1 MIGLRSQT
9 VRPSRMANTKSDS
22 SGAVAPP
29 PLIALAVVALG
40 VALGLIWPVEVIPA
54 PWQYVAGGPIIAAAV
69 VMVAS
74 AFRLFQKAKTP
85 VPTFRTATALVTD
98 GVYGISRNPIYLSMV
113 LLIIGLAVTLDNVW
127 LLALAA
133 IFQQIIRWGVI
144 AREEPYLEAKFV
156 DDYRAFK
163 QRTRRWI

>member
-1 MIGLRSQT
+1 MS
-9 VRPSRMANTKSDS
+9 NTKSDS
-22 SGAVAPP
+22 SGAIAPP

-40 VALGLIWPVEVIPA
+40 VALGVLWPVEVIPA
-54 PWQYVAGGPIIAAAV
+54 PWQYIAGGPIIAAAV
-69 VMVAS
+69 LLVAS

-85 VPTFRTATALVTD
+85 VPTYRTPTALVTD
-98 GVYGISRNPIYLSMV
+98 GVYGMSRNPIYLAMV
-113 LLIIGLAVTLDNVW
+113 LLIIGLAATLDNIW

-144 AREEPYLEAKFV
+144 AREERYLETKFGQE
-156 DDYRAFK
+156 YSAFK

>member
-1 MIGLRSQT
+1 M
-9 VRPSRMANTKSDS
+9 
-22 SGAVAPP
+22 
-29 PLIALAVVALG
+29 
-40 VALGLIWPVEVIPA
+40 

-69 VMVAS
+69 LLVMS
-74 AFRLFQKAKTP
+74 AFRLFQRAKTP
-85 VPTFRTATALVTD
+85 VPTYRTPTALVTG
-98 GVYGISRNPIYLSMV
+98 GVYRLTRNSIYLAME

-144 AREEPYLEAKFV
+144 AREEPFLEAKFGE
-156 DDYRAFK
+156 DYRAFK

>member
-1 MIGLRSQT
+1 MSD
-9 VRPSRMANTKSDS
+9 SKKDS
-22 SGAVAPP
+22 SGAIAPP
-29 PLIALAVVALG
+29 PVIALVLIAIGVVLG
-40 VALGLIWPVEVIPA
+40 AFWPVEIIPA

-69 VMVAS
+69 LLVMS
-74 AFRLFQKAKTP
+74 AFRLFQRAKTP
-85 VPTFRTATALVTD
+85 VPTYRTPTALVTG
-98 GVYGISRNPIYLSMV
+98 GVYRLTRNPIYLAMV

-144 AREEPYLEAKFV
+144 AREEPFLEAKFGE
-156 DDYRAFK
+156 DYRAFK